1 MTYNVWKIEADGIY
15 VGRILKGAR
24 GQIKPTK
31 RMHISWLSLQK
42 KNGEGATIPPINFQK
57 KVQNSVTLRGGG
69 LYRDKSTAFS
79 RADPGPILATNE
91 RTD

>member
-42 KNGEGATIPPINFQK
+42 NRGRGYHPPNQFPKEGAK
-57 KVQNSVTLRGGG
+57 
-69 LYRDKSTAFS
+69 FS
-79 RADPGPILATNE
+79 HAEKGRSLS
-91 RTD
+91 